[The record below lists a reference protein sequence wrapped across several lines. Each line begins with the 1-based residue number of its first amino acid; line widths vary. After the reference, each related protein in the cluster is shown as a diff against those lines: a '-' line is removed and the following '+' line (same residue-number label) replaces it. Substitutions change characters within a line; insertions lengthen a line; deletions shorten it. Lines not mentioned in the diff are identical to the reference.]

1 MKKENKIKKV
11 KEKKTKKQLP
21 REVGSSLFTLI
32 VIIVTLGITLPLH
45 FVFPNKLTTYWTI
58 AICVA
63 VISPFALFNA
73 KIIMEANGNF
83 TAEQK
88 KATTSELGTMM
99 FSIWYVDFT
108 FACMFMDWLIPF
120 FFLAAFYL
128 IKKVYNVSSFLVN
141 RKAATT
147 YSNFLIVGDFVLSF
161 LLLTL
166 LVYKIPD
173 QSLQTIV
180 IALSSALIG
189 GLLTLLGVVM
199 TIKSSDK
206 DRREDEIKKARPVF
220 AYNMLRQEPKL
231 DVVVQRVCIS
241 DSSEQLQEAC
251 DVYVE
256 LENSNLSSFEIKRI
270 YHDSKWI
277 KMEGNTV
284 VLPSAKC
291 LLNFRFIDKSNSLFL
306 EIEDQLGNSYYY
318 QLFVLL
324 LGTKSSNGMVLHTV
338 REIKNIVK
346 EDMEALMKETK

>member
-1 MKKENKIKKV
+1 MKKG
-11 KEKKTKKQLP
+11 KQLKKKLSK
-21 REVGSSLFTLI
+21 ETASSLYTLI
-32 VIIVTLGITLPLH
+32 VILVSFSVTFSLH
-45 FVFPNKLTTYWTI
+45 FIYPDKLTFFWVL

-63 VISPFALFNA
+63 VISPFALANA
-73 KIIMEANGNF
+73 KIIMEAKGNF

-88 KATTSELGTMM
+88 KDATCKLGIMM
-99 FSIWYVDFT
+99 FSIWYADFT
-108 FACMFMDWLIPF
+108 FVCMLMDWLSAF
-120 FFLAAFYL
+120 FALACLYL
-128 IKKVYNVSSFLVN
+128 IIMVYNVSSFLVN

-147 YSNFLIVGDFVLSF
+147 YSNFLIVGEFVLSF

-166 LVYKIPD
+166 LIYKIPD
-173 QSLQTIV
+173 RTLQTIV

-206 DRREDEIKKARPVF
+206 DRREDEIKKARPIF

-231 DVVVQRVCIS
+231 DTTIQRICVS
-241 DSSEQLQEAC
+241 DSSEKLEEAC

-270 YHDSKWI
+270 YHDGKWI
-277 KMEGNTV
+277 NMEGNTT

-291 LLNFRFIDKSNSLFL
+291 LLNFRFIDNSNSLFL
-306 EIEDQLGNSYYY
+306 EVEDQLGNNYYY
-318 QLFVLL
+318 QLFVLF
-324 LGTKSSNGMVLHTV
+324 LGTKSSNGMTLHTV
-338 REIKNIVK
+338 REIKNIAK

>member
-1 MKKENKIKKV
+1 MKKWNQPKRKLP
-11 KEKKTKKQLP
+11 KEIT
-21 REVGSSLFTLI
+21 SSLFTLI
-32 VIIVTLGITLPLH
+32 VILVSFSVTFSLH
-45 FVFPNKLTTYWTI
+45 FVYPDKLTIFWVF

-63 VISPFALFNA
+63 VISPFALANA
-73 KIIMEANGNF
+73 KIIMEAKGNF

-88 KATTSELGTMM
+88 KAATCKLGIMM
-99 FSIWYVDFT
+99 LSIWYADFT
-108 FACMFMDWLIPF
+108 FVCMLMDWQIAF
-120 FFLAAFYL
+120 FALEGLYL
-128 IKKVYNVSSFLVN
+128 MIMVFNVSSFLVN
-141 RKAATT
+141 RRAATT

-166 LVYKIPD
+166 LVYKISD

-206 DRREDEIKKARPVF
+206 GRREDEIKKARPIF

-231 DVVVQRVCIS
+231 DTTIQRICVS
-241 DSSEQLQEAC
+241 DSSEKLEEAC

-270 YHDSKWI
+270 YHDGKWI
-277 KMEGNTV
+277 KMEGNIT

-291 LLNFRFIDKSNSLFL
+291 LLNFRFIDNSNSLFL
-306 EIEDQLGNSYYY
+306 EVEDQLGNNYYY
-318 QLFVLL
+318 QLFVLF
-324 LGTKSSNGMVLHTV
+324 LGTKSSNGMTLHTV
-338 REIKNIVK
+338 REIKNIAK